1 MRGQRP
7 DPRVRRGERELRFI
21 MKWTGS
27 SSPRGSVLD
36 EAFRRDR
43 GSRAVQHV
51 LESGIYSGSA
61 PARYTKAGCMFVFA
75 AMFCLIGAFVGL
87 IGWIV
92 MGALGVFY
100 LYCALLLAL
109 SPNVTA
115 FMREL
120 RDRPGHRPGGRR
132 GRRSRS
138 RKRC

>member
-1 MRGQRP
+1 
-7 DPRVRRGERELRFI
+7 

-36 EAFRRDR
+36 EAFRSDR

-61 PARYTKAGCMFVFA
+61 PARYAKAGCMFVFA
-75 AMFCLIGAFVGL
+75 AMFGL

-92 MGALGVFY
+92 LGALAVFY
-100 LYCALLLAL
+100 LYCALLLAV

-120 RDRPGHRPGGRR
+120 RGRARHGPGGHR

-138 RKRC
+138 RKRR